1 MRKQKKFMD
10 RLLSMVLALL
20 LAFNILPA
28 TAYASNTTEP
38 STNPEQTNYTITV
51 KEPADATGT
60 QPAVEGA
67 TVKYTIKAGDTTK
80 NEKIVTTDSN
90 GVVTISD
97 MADTDVKEALTSR
110 KKILLTYEVSKDG
123 YNSASAS
130 DIEIADVTGNTD
142 VELSRKEQ
150 KTISAAVT
158 GSGLNETATV
168 KANINGTD
176 TNIDLTN
183 GNGSIAVDNDS
194 KVTISVVPKNV
205 DGKNNVYIKSLSIAG
220 NDRIIDDNNKFGYSE
235 EINVSKDITIR
246 VTLGTQYTV
255 TVNGLDSTKGEVT
268 LDGTEVKED
277 SNTKIVEAG
286 TKMNLAVTPNKAG
299 NYQIK
304 SVKINNE
311 DKEIT
316 SRENY
321 KLDDTVVNED
331 TTIDVDFEKLYII
344 EAIVNGNGT
353 FTPENA
359 CVAGGMKISEDNEGL
374 TITATPNKGY
384 RVASVEKNNVKETY
398 ATNDKFYK
406 ETISKVEKDYKYVI
420 KFEINQYDIKAESDD
435 NGTVKVTEGNSKVNY
450 NAEANIEIKPNCGYK
465 IKSVKYSLGG
475 GSWQKINIT
484 DMNVDEKSLFEYTE
498 ENDVSYLKIK
508 NVKYNYEFKVSFE
521 KAGTDNNVSIDNV
534 LSKNN
539 LVTSYK
545 KQDELIYIYQAT
557 QTELTIDSDLYD
569 QISLPGDNY
578 QWKDKV
584 VTINDDC
591 TIDHLYVRKKGTNN
605 PVDILN
611 GKKIKTIVQMADDT
625 KPEISIEMPDKGDF
639 SQYNKSIKPV
649 VKVTK
654 TGKTGICDLSY
665 KIIKDENDTD
675 SNSVNLANCSSGE
688 GYLAGFNKSATVDA
702 DTYNYDNLQIVATAT
717 DWLGYTVTATQTFS
731 INKDT
736 PKVEIKYE
744 DNSND
749 GAETGYYTSR
759 TATIT
764 VIDRKS
770 SFNKDNI
777 DKNILSG
784 ITATDA
790 EKNKIEGQHFEVI
803 KDWTYSDGK
812 FTKKI
817 KFTASANYKWS
828 IKYTNNANSSVEKGM
843 EIFTVDKTNPKGS
856 VNIESNKF
864 EELLEK
870 LTFGGFKSSK
880 INVSADSSDDISPTH
895 IYYYKNN
902 EDKMLSSDDLDKLK
916 LDEDFKKVSDM
927 SNVVSI
933 NPNEQAVIYLK
944 IIDLAGN
951 YVYVSSKGYVADSQK
966 SSITIDPQ
974 DYYKKIGD
982 GDNATYIYNKNNQNN
997 DGKYIL
1003 KVEVKEPEAEKDSSF
1018 AGIKAV
1024 SYRILVDDKET
1035 EPAIL
1040 YNFDNTNP
1048 SKEDL
1053 KDEWS
1058 GTISVDASENNS
1070 SNVVVEVTA
1079 TDNAGNTT
1087 IKKLKLDIDITN
1099 PDISVS
1105 YNNNKDNNGNKYF
1118 NANREATVSIKERT
1132 NHFDEKAAT
1141 EGIKITAVDAKGK
1154 KVLSEKQI
1162 KAMISNWTTIDGTKP
1177 DEAIH
1182 SATISYTADANYT
1195 FKVGY
1200 TDEVG
1205 NTNNEV
1211 TIGDSVAPYEFT
1223 VDKNKPTG
1231 TITIN
1236 KNTWSKLL
1244 NTITF
1249 GLWGK
1254 TKFDVSATKDDVTS
1268 PTELFYYKSNEDKVL
1283 SSTELDRI
1291 FADNTQ
1297 YKKNASDVVIDE
1309 NEQATIYT
1317 KVIDSAGNY
1326 TYISSDGHIV
1336 DNKACEITLTPDSP
1350 NKNGF
1355 YNKDVNV
1362 AIGVTDDSVYSGI
1375 QSITYRVKA
1384 DGNVTQSGTLY
1395 SFEYSRDNVTDNNG
1409 GTLIIMDKSAK
1420 EEIVTKEGIT
1430 PTKEELRNEW
1440 SGNIV
1445 VDAGANNSSNVVVEV
1460 TTTDNAGNTNIKEL
1474 PLDIDVTNP
1483 DISVSYDNNTDNGG
1497 NTYFNA
1503 NREATVSIKERT
1515 NHFDE
1520 KAATE
1525 GIKIT
1530 AMDAKG
1536 KKVLSEEQVKA
1547 MISRWTT
1554 TEGTKPDEAVHTATI
1569 SYTADANYTFDIA
1582 YTDMADNANNAVV
1595 TGDSVAPY
1603 NFTVDKNAPTGT
1615 VTAKTAEGRTDKWD
1629 SLIGK
1634 LTFGI
1639 WSGKQIDVSAET
1651 DDITSPVASVQYYKT
1666 AETTAKTVAE
1676 LDNVTEWEAFNSLEA
1691 KSDEQ
1696 FTVYLKIVDMAG
1708 NITYIS
1714 TNGLI
1719 VDSTDPRVDGIAPE
1733 VTISPEQPI
1742 NGIYNRDVNVAINV
1756 QDVMAG
1762 STYSGLKTVSY
1773 RVLNMG
1779 TETQSGV
1786 LYSFDTASPT
1796 QSELKKNWAG
1806 NIIVD
1811 SSKNNS
1817 NDVVIEVYAEDNA
1830 KNSTSN
1836 TETIKIDVTKP
1847 QINISYDNNN
1857 PDSQKYYKESRTAT
1871 VVVTERNFDPNDIK
1885 VNITNTDGKIPQI
1898 GNWSTLGGDGNLD
1911 NTTHTATITY
1921 EADGDYTF
1929 DIDYTDEADNHCD
1942 GKTFAAGTAN
1952 ETEFTIDK
1960 TIPTIAV
1967 SYNNNA
1973 SANGK
1978 YFNSARVATVTI
1990 NEHNFDASRVQFT
2003 QTATLNGSPISAPA
2017 PSWSNNGD
2025 VHTATFSYDTDGDY
2039 TFDVTMTDMAGNQNN
2054 GVSYSSETDKNFTVD
2069 TKIDKPVI
2077 SGVENGKAYKGDVVP
2092 TIDFSDINYSDYSVS
2107 LVRTR
2112 KDEKDVDVTA
2122 DFIKDM
2128 NISAQGGSGTN
2139 NTFDSI
2145 QDNDGIYTLTVKV
2158 TDLAGNEAEDSV
2170 TFTLN
2175 RFGSVYTYN
2184 DYLSSLIQD
2193 GGAYVKSIDKD
2204 IEITEYNADRL
2215 VNGSLRIEITKDGKP
2230 IENAKYTVS
2239 PEIND
2244 QVAVGDSGWFQY
2256 GYNIAASNF
2265 KEDGVYKMTVSSED
2279 ATGNT
2284 PENTNYADKA
2294 ILFRVDSTAPE
2305 ISSISGL
2312 ENNVI
2317 NATKVNVKYTVY
2329 DTIGLAS
2336 VKVYVNGKQK
2346 KEITDFESD
2355 DNNYSGTFN
2364 IGEKSAA
2371 QAVRLVVE
2379 DKAGNITD
2387 TDSDSFKSAYTF
2399 NRLVTI
2405 STNLFVRWFANKT
2418 LFYGTLGGVA
2428 IVAIGAAGGIV
2439 FGKRKK
2445 TKASANA
2452 E

>member
-51 KEPADATGT
+51 KEPADATGI

-80 NEKIVTTDSN
+80 DEKIVTTDSN

-97 MADTDVKEALTSR
+97 MADTDVKEALTSG
-110 KKILLTYEVSKDG
+110 KKVLLTYEVSKDG
-123 YNSASAS
+123 YNSTSAS

-150 KTISAAVT
+150 KTISVAVT

-176 TNIDLTN
+176 TNIDLTS

-205 DGKNNVYIKSLSIAG
+205 GGKNNVYIKSLSIAG
-220 NDRIIDDNNKFGYSE
+220 NDRTIDDNSKFGYSE
-235 EINVSKDITIR
+235 EITVNEDITIG
-246 VTLGTQYTV
+246 VTLRTQYTV

-321 KLDDTVVNED
+321 KLDDIVVNED

-420 KFEINQYDIKAESDD
+420 KFEINQYDIKAKSDD
-435 NGTVKVTEGNSKVNY
+435 NGTVKVTEGNSKVDY
-450 NAEANIEIKPNCGYK
+450 HAEANIEIKPNCGYK
-465 IKSVKYSLGG
+465 IKSVVYSLGN

-484 DMNVDEKSLFEYTE
+484 DMRDDEKKLFEYTE
-498 ENDVSYLKIK
+498 GNDVSYLKIK
-508 NVKYNYEFKVSFE
+508 EVKYNYEFKVSFE
-521 KAGTDNNVSIDNV
+521 KAGTDNNVSIDSV

-545 KQDELIYIYQAT
+545 KQDEQIYIYQAT

-578 QWKDKV
+578 QWKDKI

-702 DTYNYDNLQIVATAT
+702 DTYNYDNLEIVATAT

-764 VIDRKS
+764 VTDRKS

-790 EKNKIEGQHFEVI
+790 EKNEIEGQYFEII

-864 EELLEK
+864 EKLLEK

-1048 SKEDL
+1048 SKEEL

-1211 TIGDSVAPYEFT
+1211 TIGGSVAPYEFT

-1297 YKKNASDVVIDE
+1297 YKKNASDVVIGE

-1409 GTLIIMDKSAK
+1409 GTLIIC
-1420 EEIVTKEGIT
+1420 V
-1430 PTKEELRNEW
+1430 
-1440 SGNIV
+1440 
-1445 VDAGANNSSNVVVEV
+1445 
-1460 TTTDNAGNTNIKEL
+1460 
-1474 PLDIDVTNP
+1474 
-1483 DISVSYDNNTDNGG
+1483 
-1497 NTYFNA
+1497 
-1503 NREATVSIKERT
+1503 
-1515 NHFDE
+1515 
-1520 KAATE
+1520 
-1525 GIKIT
+1525 KI
-1530 AMDAKG
+1530 
-1536 KKVLSEEQVKA
+1536 
-1547 MISRWTT
+1547 
-1554 TEGTKPDEAVHTATI
+1554 
-1569 SYTADANYTFDIA
+1569 
-1582 YTDMADNANNAVV
+1582 
-1595 TGDSVAPY
+1595 
-1603 NFTVDKNAPTGT
+1603 
-1615 VTAKTAEGRTDKWD
+1615 
-1629 SLIGK
+1629 
-1634 LTFGI
+1634 
-1639 WSGKQIDVSAET
+1639 
-1651 DDITSPVASVQYYKT
+1651 
-1666 AETTAKTVAE
+1666 
-1676 LDNVTEWEAFNSLEA
+1676 
-1691 KSDEQ
+1691 
-1696 FTVYLKIVDMAG
+1696 
-1708 NITYIS
+1708 
-1714 TNGLI
+1714 
-1719 VDSTDPRVDGIAPE
+1719 
-1733 VTISPEQPI
+1733 
-1742 NGIYNRDVNVAINV
+1742 
-1756 QDVMAG
+1756 
-1762 STYSGLKTVSY
+1762 
-1773 RVLNMG
+1773 
-1779 TETQSGV
+1779 
-1786 LYSFDTASPT
+1786 
-1796 QSELKKNWAG
+1796 
-1806 NIIVD
+1806 
-1811 SSKNNS
+1811 
-1817 NDVVIEVYAEDNA
+1817 
-1830 KNSTSN
+1830 
-1836 TETIKIDVTKP
+1836 
-1847 QINISYDNNN
+1847 
-1857 PDSQKYYKESRTAT
+1857 
-1871 VVVTERNFDPNDIK
+1871 
-1885 VNITNTDGKIPQI
+1885 
-1898 GNWSTLGGDGNLD
+1898 
-1911 NTTHTATITY
+1911 
-1921 EADGDYTF
+1921 
-1929 DIDYTDEADNHCD
+1929 
-1942 GKTFAAGTAN
+1942 
-1952 ETEFTIDK
+1952 
-1960 TIPTIAV
+1960 
-1967 SYNNNA
+1967 
-1973 SANGK
+1973 
-1978 YFNSARVATVTI
+1978 
-1990 NEHNFDASRVQFT
+1990 
-2003 QTATLNGSPISAPA
+2003 
-2017 PSWSNNGD
+2017 
-2025 VHTATFSYDTDGDY
+2025 
-2039 TFDVTMTDMAGNQNN
+2039 
-2054 GVSYSSETDKNFTVD
+2054 
-2069 TKIDKPVI
+2069 
-2077 SGVENGKAYKGDVVP
+2077 
-2092 TIDFSDINYSDYSVS
+2092 
-2107 LVRTR
+2107 
-2112 KDEKDVDVTA
+2112 
-2122 DFIKDM
+2122 
-2128 NISAQGGSGTN
+2128 
-2139 NTFDSI
+2139 
-2145 QDNDGIYTLTVKV
+2145 
-2158 TDLAGNEAEDSV
+2158 
-2170 TFTLN
+2170 
-2175 RFGSVYTYN
+2175 
-2184 DYLSSLIQD
+2184 
-2193 GGAYVKSIDKD
+2193 
-2204 IEITEYNADRL
+2204 
-2215 VNGSLRIEITKDGKP
+2215 
-2230 IENAKYTVS
+2230 
-2239 PEIND
+2239 
-2244 QVAVGDSGWFQY
+2244 
-2256 GYNIAASNF
+2256 
-2265 KEDGVYKMTVSSED
+2265 
-2279 ATGNT
+2279 
-2284 PENTNYADKA
+2284 
-2294 ILFRVDSTAPE
+2294 
-2305 ISSISGL
+2305 
-2312 ENNVI
+2312 
-2317 NATKVNVKYTVY
+2317 
-2329 DTIGLAS
+2329 
-2336 VKVYVNGKQK
+2336 
-2346 KEITDFESD
+2346 
-2355 DNNYSGTFN
+2355 
-2364 IGEKSAA
+2364 
-2371 QAVRLVVE
+2371 
-2379 DKAGNITD
+2379 
-2387 TDSDSFKSAYTF
+2387 
-2399 NRLVTI
+2399 
-2405 STNLFVRWFANKT
+2405 
-2418 LFYGTLGGVA
+2418 
-2428 IVAIGAAGGIV
+2428 
-2439 FGKRKK
+2439 
-2445 TKASANA
+2445 
-2452 E
+2452 

>member
-80 NEKIVTTDSN
+80 DEKNVTTDSN

-97 MADTDVKEALTSR
+97 MADTDVKEALTSG

-123 YNSASAS
+123 YNSTSAS
-130 DIEIADVTGNTD
+130 DIEIADVTGNTS

-176 TNIDLTN
+176 TNIDLT
-183 GNGSIAVDNDS
+183 NGSIAVDNDS

-235 EINVSKDITIR
+235 EITVSKDITIR

-286 TKMNLAVTPNKAG
+286 TKMNLAVIPNKAG

-321 KLDDTVVNED
+321 KLDDIVVNED

-420 KFEINQYDIKAESDD
+420 KFEINQYDIKAKSDD
-435 NGTVKVTEGNSKVNY
+435 NGTVKVTEGNSKVDY
-450 NAEANIEIKPNCGYK
+450 HAEANIEIKPNCGYK
-465 IKSVKYSLGG
+465 IKSVVYSLGN

-484 DMNVDEKSLFEYTE
+484 DMRDDEKKLFEYTE
-498 ENDVSYLKIK
+498 GNDVSYLKIK
-508 NVKYNYEFKVSFE
+508 EVKYNYEFKVSFE
-521 KAGTDNNVSIDNV
+521 KAGTDNNVSIDSV

-545 KQDELIYIYQAT
+545 KQDEQIYIYQAT

-578 QWKDKV
+578 QWKDKI

-702 DTYNYDNLQIVATAT
+702 DTYNYDNLEIVATAT

-759 TATIT
+759 TASIT
-764 VIDRKS
+764 VTDRKS

-790 EKNKIEGQHFEVI
+790 EKNEIEGQYFEII

-864 EELLEK
+864 EKLLEK

-1003 KVEVKEPEAEKDSSF
+1003 KVEVK
-1018 AGIKAV
+1018 
-1024 SYRILVDDKET
+1024 
-1035 EPAIL
+1035 
-1040 YNFDNTNP
+1040 
-1048 SKEDL
+1048 
-1053 KDEWS
+1053 
-1058 GTISVDASENNS
+1058 
-1070 SNVVVEVTA
+1070 
-1079 TDNAGNTT
+1079 
-1087 IKKLKLDIDITN
+1087 
-1099 PDISVS
+1099 
-1105 YNNNKDNNGNKYF
+1105 
-1118 NANREATVSIKERT
+1118 
-1132 NHFDEKAAT
+1132 
-1141 EGIKITAVDAKGK
+1141 
-1154 KVLSEKQI
+1154 
-1162 KAMISNWTTIDGTKP
+1162 
-1177 DEAIH
+1177 
-1182 SATISYTADANYT
+1182 
-1195 FKVGY
+1195 
-1200 TDEVG
+1200 
-1205 NTNNEV
+1205 
-1211 TIGDSVAPYEFT
+1211 
-1223 VDKNKPTG
+1223 
-1231 TITIN
+1231 
-1236 KNTWSKLL
+1236 
-1244 NTITF
+1244 
-1249 GLWGK
+1249 
-1254 TKFDVSATKDDVTS
+1254 
-1268 PTELFYYKSNEDKVL
+1268 
-1283 SSTELDRI
+1283 
-1291 FADNTQ
+1291 
-1297 YKKNASDVVIDE
+1297 
-1309 NEQATIYT
+1309 
-1317 KVIDSAGNY
+1317 
-1326 TYISSDGHIV
+1326 
-1336 DNKACEITLTPDSP
+1336 
-1350 NKNGF
+1350 
-1355 YNKDVNV
+1355 
-1362 AIGVTDDSVYSGI
+1362 
-1375 QSITYRVKA
+1375 
-1384 DGNVTQSGTLY
+1384 
-1395 SFEYSRDNVTDNNG
+1395 
-1409 GTLIIMDKSAK
+1409 
-1420 EEIVTKEGIT
+1420 
-1430 PTKEELRNEW
+1430 
-1440 SGNIV
+1440 
-1445 VDAGANNSSNVVVEV
+1445 
-1460 TTTDNAGNTNIKEL
+1460 
-1474 PLDIDVTNP
+1474 
-1483 DISVSYDNNTDNGG
+1483 
-1497 NTYFNA
+1497 
-1503 NREATVSIKERT
+1503 
-1515 NHFDE
+1515 
-1520 KAATE
+1520 
-1525 GIKIT
+1525 
-1530 AMDAKG
+1530 
-1536 KKVLSEEQVKA
+1536 
-1547 MISRWTT
+1547 
-1554 TEGTKPDEAVHTATI
+1554 
-1569 SYTADANYTFDIA
+1569 
-1582 YTDMADNANNAVV
+1582 
-1595 TGDSVAPY
+1595 
-1603 NFTVDKNAPTGT
+1603 
-1615 VTAKTAEGRTDKWD
+1615 
-1629 SLIGK
+1629 
-1634 LTFGI
+1634 
-1639 WSGKQIDVSAET
+1639 
-1651 DDITSPVASVQYYKT
+1651 
-1666 AETTAKTVAE
+1666 
-1676 LDNVTEWEAFNSLEA
+1676 
-1691 KSDEQ
+1691 
-1696 FTVYLKIVDMAG
+1696 
-1708 NITYIS
+1708 
-1714 TNGLI
+1714 
-1719 VDSTDPRVDGIAPE
+1719 
-1733 VTISPEQPI
+1733 
-1742 NGIYNRDVNVAINV
+1742 
-1756 QDVMAG
+1756 
-1762 STYSGLKTVSY
+1762 
-1773 RVLNMG
+1773 
-1779 TETQSGV
+1779 
-1786 LYSFDTASPT
+1786 
-1796 QSELKKNWAG
+1796 
-1806 NIIVD
+1806 
-1811 SSKNNS
+1811 
-1817 NDVVIEVYAEDNA
+1817 
-1830 KNSTSN
+1830 
-1836 TETIKIDVTKP
+1836 
-1847 QINISYDNNN
+1847 
-1857 PDSQKYYKESRTAT
+1857 
-1871 VVVTERNFDPNDIK
+1871 
-1885 VNITNTDGKIPQI
+1885 
-1898 GNWSTLGGDGNLD
+1898 
-1911 NTTHTATITY
+1911 
-1921 EADGDYTF
+1921 
-1929 DIDYTDEADNHCD
+1929 
-1942 GKTFAAGTAN
+1942 
-1952 ETEFTIDK
+1952 
-1960 TIPTIAV
+1960 
-1967 SYNNNA
+1967 
-1973 SANGK
+1973 
-1978 YFNSARVATVTI
+1978 
-1990 NEHNFDASRVQFT
+1990 
-2003 QTATLNGSPISAPA
+2003 
-2017 PSWSNNGD
+2017 
-2025 VHTATFSYDTDGDY
+2025 
-2039 TFDVTMTDMAGNQNN
+2039 
-2054 GVSYSSETDKNFTVD
+2054 
-2069 TKIDKPVI
+2069 
-2077 SGVENGKAYKGDVVP
+2077 
-2092 TIDFSDINYSDYSVS
+2092 
-2107 LVRTR
+2107 
-2112 KDEKDVDVTA
+2112 
-2122 DFIKDM
+2122 
-2128 NISAQGGSGTN
+2128 
-2139 NTFDSI
+2139 
-2145 QDNDGIYTLTVKV
+2145 
-2158 TDLAGNEAEDSV
+2158 
-2170 TFTLN
+2170 
-2175 RFGSVYTYN
+2175 
-2184 DYLSSLIQD
+2184 
-2193 GGAYVKSIDKD
+2193 
-2204 IEITEYNADRL
+2204 
-2215 VNGSLRIEITKDGKP
+2215 
-2230 IENAKYTVS
+2230 
-2239 PEIND
+2239 
-2244 QVAVGDSGWFQY
+2244 
-2256 GYNIAASNF
+2256 
-2265 KEDGVYKMTVSSED
+2265 
-2279 ATGNT
+2279 
-2284 PENTNYADKA
+2284 
-2294 ILFRVDSTAPE
+2294 
-2305 ISSISGL
+2305 
-2312 ENNVI
+2312 
-2317 NATKVNVKYTVY
+2317 
-2329 DTIGLAS
+2329 
-2336 VKVYVNGKQK
+2336 
-2346 KEITDFESD
+2346 
-2355 DNNYSGTFN
+2355 
-2364 IGEKSAA
+2364 
-2371 QAVRLVVE
+2371 
-2379 DKAGNITD
+2379 
-2387 TDSDSFKSAYTF
+2387 
-2399 NRLVTI
+2399 
-2405 STNLFVRWFANKT
+2405 
-2418 LFYGTLGGVA
+2418 
-2428 IVAIGAAGGIV
+2428 
-2439 FGKRKK
+2439 
-2445 TKASANA
+2445 
-2452 E
+2452 

>member
-1 MRKQKKFMD
+1 
-10 RLLSMVLALL
+10 
-20 LAFNILPA
+20 
-28 TAYASNTTEP
+28 
-38 STNPEQTNYTITV
+38 
-51 KEPADATGT
+51 
-60 QPAVEGA
+60 
-67 TVKYTIKAGDTTK
+67 
-80 NEKIVTTDSN
+80 
-90 GVVTISD
+90 
-97 MADTDVKEALTSR
+97 
-110 KKILLTYEVSKDG
+110 
-123 YNSASAS
+123 
-130 DIEIADVTGNTD
+130 
-142 VELSRKEQ
+142 
-150 KTISAAVT
+150 
-158 GSGLNETATV
+158 
-168 KANINGTD
+168 
-176 TNIDLTN
+176 
-183 GNGSIAVDNDS
+183 
-194 KVTISVVPKNV
+194 
-205 DGKNNVYIKSLSIAG
+205 
-220 NDRIIDDNNKFGYSE
+220 
-235 EINVSKDITIR
+235 
-246 VTLGTQYTV
+246 
-255 TVNGLDSTKGEVT
+255 
-268 LDGTEVKED
+268 
-277 SNTKIVEAG
+277 
-286 TKMNLAVTPNKAG
+286 MNLAVTPNKAG

-321 KLDDTVVNED
+321 KLDDIVVNED
-331 TTIDVDFEKLYII
+331 TTIDVGFEKLYII
-344 EAIVNGNGT
+344 EAIVKENGNGT

-359 CVAGGMKISEDNEGL
+359 CVAGGMKISEDNKGL
-374 TITATPNKGY
+374 TIKAIPNEGY

-398 ATNDKFYK
+398 AINKKSYE

-420 KFEINQYDIKAESDD
+420 TFAPNQYDIKAKSDD
-435 NGTVKVTEGNSKVNY
+435 NGTVKVTEGNSKVDF
-450 NAEANIEIKPNCGYK
+450 NAKANIEIKPNCGYK

-484 DMNVDEKSLFEYTE
+484 DMRDYEKKLFEYTE
-498 ENDVSYLKIK
+498 GNDTSYLKIK
-508 NVKYNYEFKVSFE
+508 NVVYNYEFKVSFE
-521 KAGTDNNVSIDNV
+521 KAGTDNNVSIDSV

-545 KQDELIYIYQAT
+545 KQDEQIYIYQAT

-578 QWKDKV
+578 QWKDKI

-649 VKVTK
+649 IKVTK

-665 KIIKDENDTD
+665 KIIKDRNDTD

-688 GYLAGFNKSATVDA
+688 GYSAGFNKSATVDA
-702 DTYNYDNLQIVATAT
+702 DTYNYDNLQIIATAT

-764 VIDRKS
+764 VTDRKS

-777 DKNILSG
+777 DNNILSG
-784 ITATDA
+784 ITAKDA
-790 EKNKIEGQHFEVI
+790 GENKIEGQYFEVI

-828 IKYTNNANSSVEKGM
+828 IKYTNNADSSVEKGE
-843 EIFTVDKTNPKGS
+843 EIFTVDKTKPKGS
-856 VNIESNKF
+856 VTIESNKF

-902 EDKMLSSDDLDKLK
+902 EDKMLSSADLDKLK

-982 GDNATYIYNKNNQNN
+982 GDNATYIYNKNNQND
-997 DGKYIL
+997 DGKYNL
-1003 KVEVKEPEAEKDSSF
+1003 KVKVKEPEAEKDSSF

-1024 SYRILVDDKET
+1024 SYRILVDDKGN
-1035 EPAIL
+1035 EPVIL

-1053 KDEWS
+1053 KDEWA
-1058 GTISVDASENNS
+1058 GTISVDANENNS
-1070 SNVVVEVTA
+1070 SNVVVEVTT

-1087 IKKLKLDIDITN
+1087 IKKVKLDIDITN

-1105 YNNNKDNNGNKYF
+1105 YDNNKDNNGNKYF

-1141 EGIKITAVDAKGK
+1141 EGIKITAVDAKGE

-1162 KAMISNWTTIDGTKP
+1162 KAMISNWTTIEGTKP

-1182 SATISYTADANYT
+1182 SANISYTADANYT

-1211 TIGDSVAPYEFT
+1211 TIGGSVAPYEFT

-1297 YKKNASDVVIDE
+1297 YKKNASDVVIGE

-1395 SFEYSRDNVTDNNG
+1395 SFEYSRDKVTDNNG
-1409 GTLIIMDKSAK
+1409 GTLTITDMSAK

-1430 PTKEELRNEW
+1430 PTKDELRNEW

-1460 TTTDNAGNTNIKEL
+1460 TTTDNAGNTNIKEI

-1503 NREATVSIKERT
+1503 DRIATVSIKERT

-1525 GIKIT
+1525 GIKIV
-1530 AMDAKG
+1530 AKDAKG

-1547 MISRWTT
+1547 MISSWTT

-1676 LDNVTEWEAFNSLEA
+1676 LDNITEWKTFNSLET

-1960 TIPTIAV
+1960 TIPTISV

-2405 STNLFVRWFANKT
+2405 STNIFVRWFANKT
-2418 LFYGTLGGVA
+2418 LFYGTLGCVA

>member
-1 MRKQKKFMD
+1 M
-10 RLLSMVLALL
+10 L
-20 LAFNILPA
+20 
-28 TAYASNTTEP
+28 
-38 STNPEQTNYTITV
+38 TV
-51 KEPADATGT
+51 R
-60 QPAVEGA
+60 QQ
-67 TVKYTIKAGDTTK
+67 
-80 NEKIVTTDSN
+80 SQ
-90 GVVTISD
+90 
-97 MADTDVKEALTSR
+97 
-110 KKILLTYEVSKDG
+110 SK
-123 YNSASAS
+123 
-130 DIEIADVTGNTD
+130 
-142 VELSRKEQ
+142 
-150 KTISAAVT
+150 
-158 GSGLNETATV
+158 
-168 KANINGTD
+168 
-176 TNIDLTN
+176 
-183 GNGSIAVDNDS
+183 
-194 KVTISVVPKNV
+194 
-205 DGKNNVYIKSLSIAG
+205 
-220 NDRIIDDNNKFGYSE
+220 
-235 EINVSKDITIR
+235 
-246 VTLGTQYTV
+246 
-255 TVNGLDSTKGEVT
+255 
-268 LDGTEVKED
+268 
-277 SNTKIVEAG
+277 
-286 TKMNLAVTPNKAG
+286 
-299 NYQIK
+299 
-304 SVKINNE
+304 
-311 DKEIT
+311 
-316 SRENY
+316 
-321 KLDDTVVNED
+321 
-331 TTIDVDFEKLYII
+331 
-344 EAIVNGNGT
+344 
-353 FTPENA
+353 
-359 CVAGGMKISEDNEGL
+359 
-374 TITATPNKGY
+374 
-384 RVASVEKNNVKETY
+384 
-398 ATNDKFYK
+398 
-406 ETISKVEKDYKYVI
+406 
-420 KFEINQYDIKAESDD
+420 
-435 NGTVKVTEGNSKVNY
+435 
-450 NAEANIEIKPNCGYK
+450 
-465 IKSVKYSLGG
+465 
-475 GSWQKINIT
+475 
-484 DMNVDEKSLFEYTE
+484 
-498 ENDVSYLKIK
+498 
-508 NVKYNYEFKVSFE
+508 
-521 KAGTDNNVSIDNV
+521 
-534 LSKNN
+534 
-539 LVTSYK
+539 
-545 KQDELIYIYQAT
+545 
-557 QTELTIDSDLYD
+557 
-569 QISLPGDNY
+569 
-578 QWKDKV
+578 
-584 VTINDDC
+584 
-591 TIDHLYVRKKGTNN
+591 
-605 PVDILN
+605 
-611 GKKIKTIVQMADDT
+611 
-625 KPEISIEMPDKGDF
+625 
-639 SQYNKSIKPV
+639 
-649 VKVTK
+649 
-654 TGKTGICDLSY
+654 
-665 KIIKDENDTD
+665 
-675 SNSVNLANCSSGE
+675 
-688 GYLAGFNKSATVDA
+688 
-702 DTYNYDNLQIVATAT
+702 
-717 DWLGYTVTATQTFS
+717 
-731 INKDT
+731 
-736 PKVEIKYE
+736 
-744 DNSND
+744 
-749 GAETGYYTSR
+749 
-759 TATIT
+759 
-764 VIDRKS
+764 
-770 SFNKDNI
+770 
-777 DKNILSG
+777 
-784 ITATDA
+784 
-790 EKNKIEGQHFEVI
+790 
-803 KDWTYSDGK
+803 
-812 FTKKI
+812 
-817 KFTASANYKWS
+817 
-828 IKYTNNANSSVEKGM
+828 
-843 EIFTVDKTNPKGS
+843 
-856 VNIESNKF
+856 
-864 EELLEK
+864 
-870 LTFGGFKSSK
+870 
-880 INVSADSSDDISPTH
+880 
-895 IYYYKNN
+895 
-902 EDKMLSSDDLDKLK
+902 
-916 LDEDFKKVSDM
+916 
-927 SNVVSI
+927 
-933 NPNEQAVIYLK
+933 
-944 IIDLAGN
+944 
-951 YVYVSSKGYVADSQK
+951 
-966 SSITIDPQ
+966 
-974 DYYKKIGD
+974 
-982 GDNATYIYNKNNQNN
+982 
-997 DGKYIL
+997 
-1003 KVEVKEPEAEKDSSF
+1003 
-1018 AGIKAV
+1018 
-1024 SYRILVDDKET
+1024 
-1035 EPAIL
+1035 
-1040 YNFDNTNP
+1040 
-1048 SKEDL
+1048 
-1053 KDEWS
+1053 
-1058 GTISVDASENNS
+1058 
-1070 SNVVVEVTA
+1070 
-1079 TDNAGNTT
+1079 
-1087 IKKLKLDIDITN
+1087 
-1099 PDISVS
+1099 
-1105 YNNNKDNNGNKYF
+1105 
-1118 NANREATVSIKERT
+1118 
-1132 NHFDEKAAT
+1132 
-1141 EGIKITAVDAKGK
+1141 
-1154 KVLSEKQI
+1154 
-1162 KAMISNWTTIDGTKP
+1162 
-1177 DEAIH
+1177 
-1182 SATISYTADANYT
+1182 
-1195 FKVGY
+1195 
-1200 TDEVG
+1200 
-1205 NTNNEV
+1205 
-1211 TIGDSVAPYEFT
+1211 
-1223 VDKNKPTG
+1223 
-1231 TITIN
+1231 
-1236 KNTWSKLL
+1236 
-1244 NTITF
+1244 
-1249 GLWGK
+1249 
-1254 TKFDVSATKDDVTS
+1254 
-1268 PTELFYYKSNEDKVL
+1268 
-1283 SSTELDRI
+1283 
-1291 FADNTQ
+1291 
-1297 YKKNASDVVIDE
+1297 
-1309 NEQATIYT
+1309 
-1317 KVIDSAGNY
+1317 
-1326 TYISSDGHIV
+1326 
-1336 DNKACEITLTPDSP
+1336 
-1350 NKNGF
+1350 
-1355 YNKDVNV
+1355 
-1362 AIGVTDDSVYSGI
+1362 
-1375 QSITYRVKA
+1375 
-1384 DGNVTQSGTLY
+1384 
-1395 SFEYSRDNVTDNNG
+1395 
-1409 GTLIIMDKSAK
+1409 
-1420 EEIVTKEGIT
+1420 
-1430 PTKEELRNEW
+1430 
-1440 SGNIV
+1440 
-1445 VDAGANNSSNVVVEV
+1445 
-1460 TTTDNAGNTNIKEL
+1460 
-1474 PLDIDVTNP
+1474 
-1483 DISVSYDNNTDNGG
+1483 
-1497 NTYFNA
+1497 
-1503 NREATVSIKERT
+1503 RT

-1651 DDITSPVASVQYYKT
+1651 NDITSPVASVQYYKT

-1676 LDNVTEWEAFNSLEA
+1676 LDNVTEWETFNSLEA

-1806 NIIVD
+1806 NITVD

-1898 GNWSTLGGDGNLD
+1898 GNWTTLGGDGNLD

-2184 DYLSSLIQD
+2184 DYLSSLIQG